1 MVRRRILTPAFV
13 GSNPTSP
20 VCTLRIEY
28 WWLEWYNFFIK
39 RVGVM
44 RMEFVESLLEIVG
57 GVTVVVTA
65 TLVFCKSVIEKVI
78 HTQIEKS
85 ANKEL
90 EIAKSNLSRSMSAYE
105 ILLKKEIDYYQS
117 IDRIYAEL
125 VVDVH
130 DFKFYSIESPDID
143 SKVKKEQIRNI
154 SLRAL
159 QSIKDLKSLNLIY
172 QIYVPIDIFSITG
185 NVIKCLQ
192 DNCELISE
200 TASKVFE
207 QKECDENK
215 INKFTEDILLAVAT
229 ANAFI
234 KNRLNQLSQ

>member
-1 MVRRRILTPAFV
+1 
-13 GSNPTSP
+13 
-20 VCTLRIEY
+20 
-28 WWLEWYNFFIK
+28 
-39 RVGVM
+39 M

>member
-1 MVRRRILTPAFV
+1 
-13 GSNPTSP
+13 
-20 VCTLRIEY
+20 
-28 WWLEWYNFFIK
+28 
-39 RVGVM
+39 
-44 RMEFVESLLEIVG
+44 MEFVESLLEIVG

>member
-1 MVRRRILTPAFV
+1 
-13 GSNPTSP
+13 
-20 VCTLRIEY
+20 
-28 WWLEWYNFFIK
+28 
-39 RVGVM
+39 
-44 RMEFVESLLEIVG
+44 MEFVESLLEIVG
-57 GVTVVVTA
+57 GVTVVVRA

>member
-1 MVRRRILTPAFV
+1 
-13 GSNPTSP
+13 
-20 VCTLRIEY
+20 
-28 WWLEWYNFFIK
+28 
-39 RVGVM
+39 
-44 RMEFVESLLEIVG
+44 MEFVESLLEIVG
-57 GVTVVVTA
+57 GVTVVVRA
-65 TLVFCKSVIEKVI
+65 TLVFSKSVIEKVI